1 MSKKNEVFISVDIE
15 TSGPIVGE
23 HSMLTLG
30 ACLAYQPEVSFSVML
45 KPISNESVADALEVT
60 GLTMA
65 EAEKKGCRQLKPC
78 HSLLHGSPIT
88 YLKIAQQCL

>member
-1 MSKKNEVFISVDIE
+1 
-15 TSGPIVGE
+15 
-23 HSMLTLG
+23 MLTLG

-65 EAEKKGCRQLKPC
+65 EAEKRVAA
-78 HSLLHGSPIT
+78 S
-88 YLKIAQQCL
+88 